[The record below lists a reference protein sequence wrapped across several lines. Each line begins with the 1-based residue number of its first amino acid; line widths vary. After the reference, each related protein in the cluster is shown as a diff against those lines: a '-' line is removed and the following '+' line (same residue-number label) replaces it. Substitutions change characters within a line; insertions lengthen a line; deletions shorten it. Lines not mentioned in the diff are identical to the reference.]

1 LPVLTGTS
9 AKVVVVTAPA
19 PYPPKSKESGCGVSI
34 VTVIVAGTLARP
46 LRALLEPVGE
56 KKTA

>member
-1 LPVLTGTS
+1 
-9 AKVVVVTAPA
+9 VVVTAPA
-19 PYPPKSKESGCGVSI
+19 PYPLKSKESGCGVSI

-46 LRALLEPVGE
+46 RRALLEPVGE